1 MMANSDR
8 VKVRIPA
15 KAKKGEI
22 IEIKTQ
28 LSHDMETGLR
38 KDAAGKTIPRRIV
51 NRFTCAWNG
60 EPVISADWHQA
71 VSSNPFSSFFVV
83 ASASGKIK
91 LSWWDETGE
100 VYEYTHD
107 IVVE

>member
-1 MMANSDR
+1 MTNSDR

-28 LSHDMETGLR
+28 ISHDMETGLR
-38 KDAAGKTIPRRIV
+38 KDAAGKTIPRHIIT
-51 NRFTCAWNG
+51 RFTCTWDD

-71 VSSNPFSSFFVV
+71 VSANPFSSFFAV
-83 ASASGKIK
+83 ATASGKIK
-91 LSWWDETGE
+91 LTWFDENGE
-100 VYEYTHD
+100 NFQYVHD
-107 IVVE
+107 ITVE

>member
-1 MMANSDR
+1 MANSDR
-8 VKVRIPA
+8 VKVRIPL

-38 KDAAGKTIPRRIV
+38 KDAAGKTIARHIIT
-51 NRFTCAWNG
+51 RFTCTWNN

-71 VSSNPFSSFFVV
+71 MSANPFASFF
-83 ASASGKIK
+83 AIATASGTIN
-91 LSWWDETGE
+91 LTWFDENGE
-100 VYEYTHD
+100 TLEYAHP
-107 IVVE
+107 ILVE

>member
-1 MMANSDR
+1 MGNSDR

-28 LSHDMETGLR
+28 ISHDMETGLR
-38 KDAAGKTIPRRIV
+38 KDGAGKTIPRHIIT
-51 NRFTCAWNG
+51 RFTCSWND

-71 VSSNPFSSFFVV
+71 VSANPFSSFF
-83 ASASGKIK
+83 ATATASGKIK
-91 LSWWDETGE
+91 LTWFDENGE
-100 VYEYTHD
+100 TFDYIHD
-107 IVVE
+107 IAVE

>member
-1 MMANSDR
+1 MANSDR

-28 LSHDMETGLR
+28 ISHDMETGLR
-38 KDAAGKTIPRRIV
+38 KDGAGKTIPRRII
-51 NRFTCAWNG
+51 NRFSCTWNN

-71 VSSNPFSSFFVV
+71 VSANPFASFF
-83 ASASGKIK
+83 AMATSSGKIK
-91 LSWWDETGE
+91 LTWFDETGE
-100 VYEYTHD
+100 SFEYAHD
-107 IVVE
+107 ILVE

>member
-1 MMANSDR
+1 MANSDR

-15 KAKKGEI
+15 KARKGEI

-38 KDAAGKTIPRRIV
+38 KDATGKTIPKRIV
-51 NRFTCAWNG
+51 NRFTCTWND

-71 VSSNPFSSFFVV
+71 VSANPYCSFFAV
-83 ASASGKIK
+83 ATASGTIK
-91 LSWWDETGE
+91 LNWFDETGE
-100 VYEYTHD
+100 IYTYSHD

>member
-1 MMANSDR
+1 MANSDR

-28 LSHDMETGLR
+28 ISHDMETGQR
-38 KDAAGKTIPRRIV
+38 KDAAGKTIPRHIIT
-51 NRFTCAWNG
+51 RFTCTWNN

-71 VSSNPFSSFFVV
+71 VSANPFSSFFAL

-91 LSWWDETGE
+91 LSWFDENGE
-100 VYEYTHD
+100 VFEYVHD
-107 IVVE
+107 ITVE

>member
-1 MMANSDR
+1 MANSDR

-28 LSHDMETGLR
+28 VSHDMETGLR
-38 KDAAGKTIPRRIV
+38 KDAGGHTIPRRIIT
-51 NRFTCAWNG
+51 RFTCTWND
-60 EPVISADWHQA
+60 EPVISADWHQG
-71 VSSNPFSSFFVV
+71 VSANPYTSVFAA
-83 ASASGKIK
+83 ASTSGRIK
-91 LSWWDETGE
+91 LSWFDETGE
-100 VYEYTHD
+100 VLEYVHD

>member
-1 MMANSDR
+1 MPNSDR

-28 LSHDMETGLR
+28 ISHDMETGLR
-38 KDAAGKTIPRRIV
+38 KDAAGKTIPRHIIT
-51 NRFTCAWNG
+51 RFTCSWND

-71 VSSNPFSSFFVV
+71 VSANPFSSFF
-83 ASASGKIK
+83 AIATASGKIK
-91 LSWWDETGE
+91 MTWFDESGE
-100 VYEYTHD
+100 SYEYIHD
-107 IVVE
+107 IAVE

>member
-1 MMANSDR
+1 MVNSDR

-28 LSHDMETGLR
+28 LSHDMESGQR
-38 KDAAGKTIPRRIV
+38 KGADGKPIARRIITK
-51 NRFTCAWNG
+51 FTCSWNG

-71 VSSNPFSSFFVV
+71 VSSNPFSSFFAV
-83 ASASGKIK
+83 ASASGTIK
-91 LSWWDETGE
+91 LTWWGEAGE
-100 VYEYTHD
+100 VYEYAHD

>member
-1 MMANSDR
+1 MANSDR

-28 LSHDMETGLR
+28 VSHDMESGQR
-38 KDAAGKTIPRRIV
+38 KDAAGHTIARRIITK
-51 NRFTCAWNG
+51 FTCLWNS

-71 VSSNPFSSFFVV
+71 VSANPFTSFYAR
-83 ASASGKIK
+83 ASESGRIQ
-91 LSWWDETGE
+91 LTWWDETGE
-100 VYEYTHD
+100 VLTYGHD

>member
-1 MMANSDR
+1 MANSDR
-8 VKVRIPA
+8 VKVRIPP

-28 LSHDMETGLR
+28 VSHDMETGLR
-38 KDAAGKTIPRRIV
+38 KDAAGKTIPRHIIT
-51 NRFTCAWNG
+51 RFTCTWNN

-71 VSSNPFSSFFVV
+71 VSANPFASFFAV
-83 ASASGKIK
+83 ATASGKIK
-91 LSWWDETGE
+91 LSWFDENGE
-100 VYEYTHD
+100 TLEYVHD

>member
-1 MMANSDR
+1 MANSDR

-28 LSHDMETGLR
+28 ISHDMETGLR
-38 KDAAGKTIPRRIV
+38 KDGAGKTIPRRII
-51 NRFTCAWNG
+51 NRFTCTWNN

-71 VSSNPFSSFFVV
+71 VSANPFASFF
-83 ASASGKIK
+83 AMATSSGKIK
-91 LSWWDETGE
+91 LTWFDETGE
-100 VYEYTHD
+100 RFEYAHD
-107 IVVE
+107 ILVE

>member
-1 MMANSDR
+1 MANSDR

-28 LSHDMETGLR
+28 ISHDMETGLR
-38 KDAAGKTIPRRIV
+38 KDGAGKTIPRHIITK
-51 NRFTCAWNG
+51 FTCSWNG

-71 VSSNPFSSFFVV
+71 VSSNPFSSFFAV
-83 ASASGKIK
+83 AQASGKIK
-91 LSWWDETGE
+91 LNWYDENGE
-100 VYEYTHD
+100 IFEYVHD